1 MDDETIEG
9 RFALIDDR
17 LEHFGERI
25 DALEGGRE
33 ANHARAINRAM
44 LALFVVEVLIGVVET
59 WLMVRHA

>member
-33 ANHARAINRAM
+33 ANHARAINRAS
-44 LALFVVEVLIGVVET
+44 LD
-59 WLMVRHA
+59 